1 MSNLRQMCP
10 HAACAIWPRPI
21 DSLLSL
27 RATGSQVSLMD
38 NSHMLKN
45 DNFITMSVISPPQLI
60 LPALQ
65 HDSVT
70 VGLLILLES
79 EFYSITSWFY
89 RQDFLSPNQNSVSL
103 HKFYAWEQLKI
114 RIPSAIYFGVS
125 TWLALV
131 CVIAWIFFLRQSCLN
146 NTMTDFCFYSSLM
159 SFFILSAPHQGG
171 SVASLLF

>member
-1 MSNLRQMCP
+1 MS

-21 DSLLSL
+21 DSLLSS

-79 EFYSITSWFY
+79 EFYTITSWFY
-89 RQDFLSPNQNSVSL
+89 QQDFLLPNQNSVSL
-103 HKFYAWEQLKI
+103 HKFYA
-114 RIPSAIYFGVS
+114 
-125 TWLALV
+125 
-131 CVIAWIFFLRQSCLN
+131 
-146 NTMTDFCFYSSLM
+146 
-159 SFFILSAPHQGG
+159 
-171 SVASLLF
+171 

>member
-10 HAACAIWPRPI
+10 HATCAIWPRPI
-21 DSLLSL
+21 DSLLSP

-70 VGLLILLES
+70 GSAHPV
-79 EFYSITSWFY
+79 
-89 RQDFLSPNQNSVSL
+89 R
-103 HKFYAWEQLKI
+103 I
-114 RIPSAIYFGVS
+114 RILYYQELVL
-125 TWLALV
+125 LAG
-131 CVIAWIFFLRQSCLN
+131 F
-146 NTMTDFCFYSSLM
+146 
-159 SFFILSAPHQGG
+159 
-171 SVASLLF
+171 SVT